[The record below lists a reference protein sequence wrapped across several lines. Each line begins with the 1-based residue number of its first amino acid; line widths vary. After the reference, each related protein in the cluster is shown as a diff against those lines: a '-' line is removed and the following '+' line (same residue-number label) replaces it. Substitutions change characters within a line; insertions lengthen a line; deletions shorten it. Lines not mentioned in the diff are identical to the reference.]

1 VPTTLR
7 KTEQIREVLVEACAR
22 HEMLIL
28 VTPYLRFESTFVAVD
43 KGEFLVLATMSRED
57 AVYGLRTE
65 ELTIRFPHGLGFFE
79 ASVAVKGL
87 GVHGPKR
94 VIRLS
99 IPKTLTENDQ
109 RVAYRVERV
118 GRITVTFSTPRP
130 DLFMA
135 SLSDISVSGARLHA
149 QQDIPADRLAL
160 GDEIAVSIPLVD
172 GLYINGHARVRHMQG
187 RSFGV
192 EFHPPLP
199 KDLLEPLSRWVFQRR
214 EEERERLARRLELGM
229 NADRPSG
236 QALPPRGVLLVSL
249 REDLEAELRDG
260 VPFTHPLYRIPPQVQ
275 ALKEALRSQPA
286 LVLLHVPGI
295 GLEERRR
302 NKVLAELVGGKAPL
316 MLVGTDVDGAA
327 LFELSTE
334 WRASSALV
342 WGPHR
347 SAFFQRLVQGMIRRH
362 HEGGDSPMAPQ
373 EPGLA

>member
-1 VPTTLR
+1 MPTTLR
-7 KTEQIREVLVEACAR
+7 KTEQIRQVLAEACVR

-43 KGEFLVLATMSRED
+43 KDEVLVQATMSRED

-65 ELTIRFPHGLGFFE
+65 ELKIRFPHGLGFYE
-79 ASVAVKGL
+79 AAVSVKGL
-87 GVHGPKR
+87 GVHGQKR
-94 VIRLS
+94 VIRLGF
-99 IPKTLTENDQ
+99 PKSLTENDQ

-130 DLFMA
+130 DLYIA
-135 SLSDISVSGARLHA
+135 SLADISVSGARLHA
-149 QQDIPADRLAL
+149 QQDIPAERLDL
-160 GDEIAVSIPLVD
+160 GDQIAVSIPLVD
-172 GLYINGHARVRHMQG
+172 GLYINGHAKVRHMQG

-192 EFHPPLP
+192 EFQPALP
-199 KDLLEPLSRWVFQRR
+199 KEVLEPLSRWVFQRR
-214 EEERERLARRLELGM
+214 EEERERLARRLELGL
-229 NADRPSG
+229 NPDRPSG

-249 REDLEAELRDG
+249 REDLEAELRDS

-275 ALKEALRSQPA
+275 ALKEALTSQPA

-295 GLEERRR
+295 GMDERRR

-342 WGPHR
+342 WGPNR